1 MILSLFAKDVID
13 ESIYARAKNTHETKG
28 TITLKLSFVQVS
40 ISTNPDLFVEIII
53 RLL

>member
-1 MILSLFAKDVID
+1 MILLLFAKDVID
-13 ESIYARAKNTHETKG
+13 ESIYARAKNTRETKG
-28 TITLKLSFVQVS
+28 TITLKLQVS